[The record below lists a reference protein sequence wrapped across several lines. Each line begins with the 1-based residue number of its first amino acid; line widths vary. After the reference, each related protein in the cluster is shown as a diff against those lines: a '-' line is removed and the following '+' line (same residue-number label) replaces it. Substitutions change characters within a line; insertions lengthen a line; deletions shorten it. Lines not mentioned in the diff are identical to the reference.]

1 MAADNAKAWTSD
13 YGTVI
18 LQMTLNEDRLADVD
32 ELFRAS
38 QRLLVES
45 RYLVGLP
52 ALQANSGLALAMAG
66 KLDDALVQAAAAL
79 VLAEQMKVPVISAG
93 ETRSV

>member
-1 MAADNAKAWTSD
+1 VRAIA
-13 YGTVI
+13 
-18 LQMTLNEDRLADVD
+18 LNEDRLADVD
-32 ELFRAS
+32 ELFRPT
-38 QRLLVES
+38 
-45 RYLVGLP
+45 RYLLSTSRRCEA